1 MRKKLVIK
9 NNPTIRK
16 KVYEHVREQILSG
29 QIAPKERLIEA
40 KIAQDIGTSRTPVRE
55 ALHSLEME
63 GLIESIPRIGY
74 TVKAISHQEAAEL
87 WEIRCLIEGLA
98 ARWAVEKAPEKLV
111 KELRKNILRAEEQVS
126 HGDLDVFVELDG
138 QFHETIARLSG
149 GQRLLELAQT
159 LRRYTL
165 RYRLESIYL
174 PDVALRAIE
183 GHKDVLRAIEDGNP
197 EEILRAVNAHLD
209 QSKKDT
215 LRYAFEKEEKRGSE
229 KEKRV

>member
-1 MRKKLVIK
+1 MRKKLVIE

-29 QIAPKERLIEA
+29 QIAPKERLIET

-74 TVKAISHQEAAEL
+74 TVKAISDREVVEI

-98 ARWAVEKAPEKLV
+98 ARWAVEKAAKKLV
-111 KELRKNILRAEEQVS
+111 RELRRNIVRAEEQVS
-126 HGDLDVFVELDG
+126 LGNLDVFVELDG

-149 GQRLLELAQT
+149 GQRLLELTQA
-159 LRRYTL
+159 LRRYAL
-165 RYRLESIYL
+165 RYRLQSIYL

-183 GHKDVLRAIEDGNP
+183 GHKEILRAIEKGDDA
-197 EEILRAVNAHLD
+197 EISLALKNHLE
-209 QSKKDT
+209 QSKRDT
-215 LRYAFEKEEKRGSE
+215 LRYAFDKGKMPS
-229 KEKRV
+229 KLK